1 MVGFISVLFHAF
13 DVVGCGCIRPFVG
26 CLLLSI
32 CGLLLWFACVCWL
45 TRVCFGLFCVG
56 VYAGVGLFVRCR
68 VVCVL
73 FSGLG
78 SLRVL
83 TVFRLW
89 ILLIVLDSVI

>member
-1 MVGFISVLFHAF
+1 MLLMLL
-13 DVVGCGCIRPFVG
+13 VVGVFGRLWVACCFLFVV
-26 CLLLSI
+26 CY
-32 CGLLLWFACVCWL
+32 CGLLVFAGLLGVFWIALCGCLCCVGWFA
-45 TRVCFGLFCVG
+45 
-56 VYAGVGLFVRCR
+56 RCR

-83 TVFRLW
+83 AVFRLW